1 MSENGLVQRGGA
13 AEAWCKEW
21 WTWRQSGAGAR
32 SLEILRGPLRAF
44 DSSLL
49 RHVFLAPG
57 SSEVGDANLHHVIG
71 LEALMFASRAG
82 EASAEEVEERARAIL
97 ESINPVAVLFALSPV
112 EYRSVVAMKGKNVVT
127 PRQRG

>member
-1 MSENGLVQRGGA
+1 MSDNGLVQRGGA
-13 AEAWCKEW
+13 EAWWKEW
-21 WTWRQSGAGAR
+21 WIWRQAGAGAR

-49 RHVFLAPG
+49 EHVFLAPG
-57 SSEVGDANLHHVIG
+57 NSGVGDAKLHHVIG
-71 LEALMFASRAG
+71 LDALMFGSHAG

-112 EYRSVVAMKGKNVVT
+112 EYRSVVTMKETNALT
-127 PRQRG
+127 PKQRG